1 MRFYAGARCLAALRF
16 SEALCHEGALE
27 TFEIFRNPGAG
38 LAACADLLLNE
49 SVAAARIIIR
59 LFHLLYEI
67 GHLHMAH
74 LLRHDFTGLPA

>member
-1 MRFYAGARCLAALRF
+1 MQCARCSAALRF

-27 TFEIFRNPGAG
+27 TFEIFRNLGAR

-49 SVAAARIIIR
+49 SVAAARIIR

-67 GHLHMAH
+67 GHLHMTH